1 MQDTATQAMTEV
13 ALGLSMAFFA
23 LLILALISISL
34 PNSENE
40 ADDQLATQIEYERSF
55 ELNTSDNEAQASSEH
70 AESSK
75 RSDKSRNIVFYW
87 QQSWFDA
94 NMQPITVAAKYPA
107 AETKT
112 NGNIPLVVVVSKS
125 TSFEELLTIQ
135 QELKAYSIE
144 LAEMTPEWQ
153 KAFIQAGR

>member
-40 ADDQLATQIEYERSF
+40 ADEQLTTQIEYERSF

-75 RSDKSRNIVFYW
+75 RLDKSRNIVFYW

-94 NMQPITVAAKYPA
+94 NMQPITVAAKYPVS
-107 AETKT
+107 ETKT

-135 QELKAYSIE
+135 QDLKAYSIE

-153 KAFIQAGR
+153 KAFIQAER